1 MGSAM
6 TPRQWARLARE
17 RGYHRQAKAWDAYA
31 DEQERNR
38 PVDGKT
44 LAAGGDR

>member
-6 TPRQWARLARE
+6 TPRQWAQLARS
-17 RGYHRQAKAWDAYA
+17 RGYLQHAKAWEAYA